1 MLAGKLFRRKLL
13 RIARYYSIATF
24 SSSILLQVN
33 RQTKYVSDPINKLD
47 FNLVM
52 VRLLIRASFWRK
64 MVQRLFEVWRLLEE
78 K

>member
-13 RIARYYSIATF
+13 RIAGYYSIATF